1 MLIYTHVAEGNTVD
15 DQDGRH
21 DHGFDKSVNDARYRC
36 GVFGINAPA
45 GYEVRR
51 ELMSDDSGDRRRHL
65 TPEDTGLVV
74 RALLRAEA
82 KLLLDDADTF
92 DPTTTT
98 RTPEQRRADA
108 LVEIATAGAKALDA
122 A

>member
-21 DHGFDKSVNDARYRC
+21 DHGFGKSVNDARYRC

-51 ELMSDDSGDRRRHL
+51 ELMSDNRVHTRPGDRERSRHHGTEHGL
-65 TPEDTGLVV
+65 LRSERDGSSNPAAYEQSAALREVGQGSLDLLVV
-74 RALLRAEA
+74 GDWESHPGR
-82 KLLLDDADTF
+82 
-92 DPTTTT
+92 
-98 RTPEQRRADA
+98 
-108 LVEIATAGAKALDA
+108 
-122 A
+122 